1 LKRRLALKREYWII
15 LIVYIAMQLSSFIGV
30 PITTLLLGMM
40 GFETNQSLAFA
51 GVIWL
56 VFSFSITL
64 IIVLLLLRKEM
75 VTSAELRNGASM
87 GRSIIWAIAGVFL
100 ALFAQAFAANIE
112 RLIGIELGSDN
123 TQQILRI
130 IESFPIM
137 IVVSSVIGPILEE
150 IVFRK
155 IIFGAFY
162 KRFNFFLSAL
172 LSSVIFSFAHMEP
185 EHTLLYSAMGF
196 TFAYL
201 YVKTNR
207 ILVPIVAH
215 VAMNTF
221 VVLVQSVFRDDLER
235 LMKEAEQMQNFIGGF
250 FL

>member
-1 LKRRLALKREYWII
+1 
-15 LIVYIAMQLSSFIGV
+15 MQLSSFIGV
-30 PITTLLLGMM
+30 PITSLVLEMI
-40 GFETNQSLAFA
+40 GFETHHSQGFA
-51 GVIWL
+51 GVTWL
-56 VFSFSITL
+56 VISFSFTL
-64 IIVLLLLRKEM
+64 VIVLLLLRNEM
-75 VTSAELRNGASM
+75 IDANEVRNGASL
-87 GRSIIWAIAGVFL
+87 GRSILWSITGVFL

-112 RLIGIELGSDN
+112 RLIGIDVGSEN
-123 TQQILRI
+123 TQQILLI

-215 VAMNTF
+215 VSMNTF
-221 VVLVQSVFRDDLER
+221 VVLVQSVY
-235 LMKEAEQMQNFIGGF
+235 KEDIEKLIKQAEQMQSFIGGF

>member
-1 LKRRLALKREYWII
+1 ME
-15 LIVYIAMQLSSFIGV
+15 MIG
-30 PITTLLLGMM
+30 
-40 GFETNQSLAFA
+40 FNTNHSQGFA
-51 GVIWL
+51 GVTWL
-56 VFSFSITL
+56 VISFSITL
-64 IIVLLLLRKEM
+64 VVVLLLLRKEM
-75 VTSAELRNGASM
+75 VTANEVRNGASL
-87 GRSIIWAIAGVFL
+87 GRSILWSITGVFL

-112 RLIGIELGSDN
+112 RLIGIEVGSDN

-130 IESFPIM
+130 IETFPIM

-155 IIFGAFY
+155 IIFVAFY

-215 VAMNTF
+215 VSMNTF
-221 VVLVQSVFRDDLER
+221 VVLVQSVYREDLEK
-235 LMKEAEQMQNFIGGF
+235 LIKQAEQMQSFIGGF

>member
-1 LKRRLALKREYWII
+1 MKREYWII
-15 LIVYIAMQLSSFIGV
+15 LIAYITMQLSSFIGV
-30 PITTLLLGMM
+30 PITSLIMEM
-40 GFETNQSLAFA
+40 IGFNTNHSQGFA
-51 GVIWL
+51 GVTWL
-56 VFSFSITL
+56 VISFSITL
-64 IIVLLLLRKEM
+64 VVVLLLLRKEM
-75 VTSAELRNGASM
+75 VTANEVRNGASL
-87 GRSIIWAIAGVFL
+87 GRSILWSITGVFL

-112 RLIGIELGSDN
+112 RLIGIEVGSDN

-130 IESFPIM
+130 IETFPIM

-215 VAMNTF
+215 VSMNTF
-221 VVLVQSVFRDDLER
+221 VVLVQSVYREDLEK
-235 LMKEAEQMQNFIGGF
+235 LIKQAEQMQSFIGGF

>member
-1 LKRRLALKREYWII
+1 MKREYWII
-15 LIVYIAMQLSSFIGV
+15 LIAYIAMQLSSFIGV
-30 PITTLLLGMM
+30 PITSLILELI
-40 GFETNQSLAFA
+40 GFETHHSQGFA
-51 GVIWL
+51 GVTWL
-56 VFSFSITL
+56 VISFSLTL
-64 IIVLLLLRKEM
+64 VIVLMLLRNEM
-75 VTSAELRNGASM
+75 VNTNEVRSGASL
-87 GRSIIWAIAGVFL
+87 GRSVLWSITGVFL

-112 RLIGIELGSDN
+112 RLIGIDVGSEN

-215 VAMNTF
+215 VSMNTF
-221 VVLVQSVFRDDLER
+221 VVLVQSVFKEDLEK
-235 LMKEAEQMQNFIGGF
+235 LIKQAEQMQSFIGGF

>member
-1 LKRRLALKREYWII
+1 MKREYWII
-15 LIVYIAMQLSSFIGV
+15 LIAYIAMQLSSFIGV
-30 PITTLLLGMM
+30 PITSLVLEMI
-40 GFETNQSLAFA
+40 GFETNSQGFA
-51 GVIWL
+51 GVTWL
-56 VFSFSITL
+56 VISFSITL
-64 IIVLLLLRKEM
+64 VIVLLLLREEM
-75 VTSAELRNGASM
+75 VNANEVRNGASL
-87 GRSIIWAIAGVFL
+87 GRSILWSITGVFL

-112 RLIGIELGSDN
+112 RLIGIEVGSDN

-215 VAMNTF
+215 VSMNTF
-221 VVLVQSVFRDDLER
+221 VVLVQSVYREDLEK
-235 LMKEAEQMQNFIGGF
+235 LIKQAEQMQSFIGGF

>member
-1 LKRRLALKREYWII
+1 MKREYWII
-15 LIVYIAMQLSSFIGV
+15 LIAYIAMQLSSFIGV
-30 PITTLLLGMM
+30 PITSLVLEMI
-40 GFETNQSLAFA
+40 GFDTHSQGFA
-51 GVIWL
+51 GVTWL
-56 VFSFSITL
+56 VISFSITL
-64 IIVLLLLRKEM
+64 VIVLLLLRNEM
-75 VTSAELRNGASM
+75 VHANEVRNGASI
-87 GRSIIWAIAGVFL
+87 GRSILWSITGVFL
-100 ALFAQAFAANIE
+100 ALFAQAIAANIE
-112 RLIGIELGSDN
+112 RLIGIEVGSDN

-130 IESFPIM
+130 IETFPIM

-215 VAMNTF
+215 VSMNTF
-221 VVLVQSVFRDDLER
+221 VVLVQSIYREDLEK
-235 LMKEAEQMQNFIGGF
+235 LIKQAEQMQSFIGGF

>member
-1 LKRRLALKREYWII
+1 ME
-15 LIVYIAMQLSSFIGV
+15 MIG
-30 PITTLLLGMM
+30 
-40 GFETNQSLAFA
+40 FNTNHSQGFA
-51 GVIWL
+51 GVTWL
-56 VFSFSITL
+56 VISFSITL
-64 IIVLLLLRKEM
+64 VVVLLLLRKEM
-75 VTSAELRNGASM
+75 VNANEVRNGASL
-87 GRSIIWAIAGVFL
+87 GRSILWSITGVFL

-112 RLIGIELGSDN
+112 RLIGIEVGSDN

-130 IESFPIM
+130 IETFPIM

-215 VAMNTF
+215 VSMNTF
-221 VVLVQSVFRDDLER
+221 VVLVQSVYREDLEK
-235 LMKEAEQMQNFIGGF
+235 LIKQAEQMQSFIGGF